1 LPSTD
6 PDEATKPVSREIQ
19 GNEIQGKRPDR
30 LSITQRE
37 LAASARI
44 EAELALILSRRS

>member
-1 LPSTD
+1 MMPSTD
-6 PDEATKPVSREIQ
+6 PDEATKPVSCQIQ
-19 GNEIQGKRPDR
+19 EKRPDR

-44 EAELALILSRRS
+44 EVELALILSRRG

>member
-1 LPSTD
+1 MPSTD
-6 PDEATKPVSREIQ
+6 PDEAAKPALREV
-19 GNEIQGKRPDR
+19 QGKQPDR

-44 EAELALILSRRS
+44 EAELALILSRRG